1 VRLTIR
7 SPKVCLGPYMAIG
20 YCTNFGSNLHQ
31 EERFVTPQNRYYLV
45 ALHKCCPLVGSVRGW
60 LGVRLTIRS
69 PKLGLGPYMGYR
81 LLYQLW
87 VHFTPRRKTCD
98 APKPGLDCS
107 PTQGPSTGRDR
118 YGLFRGEVDHPEPQ
132 TRPGALY
139 GL

>member
-1 VRLTIR
+1 MRLTIR

-69 PKLGLGPYMGYR
+69 PKLGLGPYMGYM
-81 LLYQLW
+81 LSDQLW
-87 VHFTPRRKTCD
+87 ANIHQEGRLVTAQNRIL
-98 APKPGLDCS
+98 ACS
-107 PTQGPSTGRDR
+107 PVQGLSTGRIR
-118 YGLFRGEVDHPEPQ
+118 QGLVWFELDPPRAPK
-132 TRPGALY
+132 
-139 GL
+139 